1 MSRGA
6 GPHPGQTHWPEEG
19 TAGHPAPG
27 APQVDCPRPTRLCGS
42 QADDARPRRVPIV
55 YPRGRTPPA
64 RRGPPRPL
72 DLGKSLDRTAP
83 NRSGE
88 PTDQKV
94 GGSSPSER
102 ATHNR
107 SVHPGQGPAP
117 FPVGAFVVAGATGCV
132 PHRVPQGGSP
142 RIIGTVVVG
151 LAVVDEPR
159 VEGVGH
165 LAVLR
170 RHQVRVDVR
179 RRADRV
185 RTPSWWMWFAPSSTP
200 AGACPPPSSTAPPHA
215 ESWLRRWTKS
225 FCWTFSLG
233 RCGFACS

>member
-1 MSRGA
+1 MSNELTSIATGCVCTLRGTTCSSTRAASASPAAFSVDLLACRSVRVRKQQVSCRLNVSSGIDALDRTRTCKRSRTRRPRGGARGSSQRPRRTKEWAEGRHAPVGRSRDDLPWHQPPCVMSRGA

-102 ATHNR
+102 ADL
-107 SVHPGQGPAP
+107 PGRATSGP
-117 FPVGAFVVAGATGCV
+117 
-132 PHRVPQGGSP
+132 
-142 RIIGTVVVG
+142 G
-151 LAVVDEPR
+151 L
-159 VEGVGH
+159 
-165 LAVLR
+165 
-170 RHQVRVDVR
+170 
-179 RRADRV
+179 
-185 RTPSWWMWFAPSSTP
+185 
-200 AGACPPPSSTAPPHA
+200 
-215 ESWLRRWTKS
+215 
-225 FCWTFSLG
+225 
-233 RCGFACS
+233 